1 MFDARRREFITLIG
15 GAAVW
20 PITARGQQPAM
31 PVVGFLGG
39 GSPHPFAPAVAG
51 FRSGLNEIGIVEG
64 KTAAIEYRW
73 AEGRYDRL
81 PTLADELVRRP
92 VAAILASGG
101 ELPTRAAMAATSIIP
116 IVFTYV
122 GDPVAAGLVASL
134 NRPGGNVTGVN
145 FFAAEAVTK
154 QLGLLR
160 EVVPAASIIAVL
172 VNPASDVISKDLQVG
187 TRSVGIQL
195 RVLGAATEYEVEE
208 TFASFAQHR
217 PDALLI
223 QAEPFLVGRYSQ
235 IASLATQH
243 MIPTICAS
251 RAFATAG
258 GLMSY
263 GASAPD
269 AYRQAGIY
277 VGRILKGE
285 KPADLPVAQSTRF
298 ELVINLKTAK
308 ALSIALPTTLL
319 AIADE
324 VIE

>member
-1 MFDARRREFITLIG
+1 VKRRDFIRLLG
-15 GAAVW
+15 GAAAAW
-20 PITARGQQPAM
+20 PLATRAQQAVM

-39 GSPHPFAPAVAG
+39 GSSNAFAAAVAG
-51 FRSGLNEIGIVEG
+51 FRRGLNEIGIVEG

-81 PTLADELVRRP
+81 PALADELVRWP
-92 VAAILASGG
+92 VATILASGG
-101 ELPTRAAMAATSIIP
+101 ELPTRAAMAATSTIP

-160 EVVPAASIIAVL
+160 EVVPAATIIAVL
-172 VNPASDVISKDLQVG
+172 VNPATDVVSKELQAG
-187 TRSVGIQL
+187 AQSAGMQL
-195 RVLGAATEYEVEE
+195 RVLGVSAQHEIDE

-223 QAEPFLVGRYSQ
+223 QAEPFIVGQYSQ
-235 IASLATQH
+235 IASLAMRH
-243 MIPTICAS
+243 MIPTISAS
-251 RAFATAG
+251 RGFATAG

-277 VGRILKGE
+277 VGRILQGK
-285 KPADLPVAQSTRF
+285 KPADLPVVQSTRF
-298 ELVINLKTAK
+298 ELVINVKTAK
-308 ALSIALPTTLL
+308 ALGIAPPPTLL
-319 AIADE
+319 ALADE

>member
-1 MFDARRREFITLIG
+1 MRRRGFISLLG
-15 GAAVW
+15 GAAAW
-20 PITARGQQPAM
+20 PLAARAQQPAM
-31 PVVGFLGG
+31 PIVGFLGG

-51 FRSGLNEIGIVEG
+51 FRRGLNEIGIVEG

-81 PTLADELVRRP
+81 PALADELVRWP

-145 FFAAEAVTK
+145 FFAAEGMTK

-160 EVVPAASIIAVL
+160 EVVPAATIVAVL
-172 VNPASDVISKDLQVG
+172 VNPTTDVVSKDLQVG
-187 TRSVGIQL
+187 TESVGMQL
-195 RVLGAATEYEVEE
+195 RVLGVSAERDIEE

-217 PDALLI
+217 PDVLII
-223 QAEPFLVGRYSQ
+223 QAEPFIAGQYSK
-235 IASLATQH
+235 IASLAIQH
-243 MIPTICAS
+243 MIPTISAS
-251 RAFATAG
+251 RGFAIAG

-263 GASAPD
+263 GASATD
-269 AYRQAGIY
+269 AYRQAGLY
-277 VGRILKGE
+277 VGQILKGK
-285 KPADLPVAQSTRF
+285 KPADMPVVQSTRF
-298 ELVINLKTAK
+298 DLVINLKTAK
-308 ALSIALPTTLL
+308 LL
-319 AIADE
+319 ALEIPSNLVGLADE